1 DLMNY
6 DFTARMEQKLDQIA
20 EGEVN
25 WKAVLDNFFADFT
38 GDLEKAELDE
48 SEGGM
53 KLNHIVMTDI
63 ECPTCSRP
71 MGIRTASTGVFLGC
85 SGYALPPKERCK
97 TTINLGD

>member
-1 DLMNY
+1 MGEIVTDRLDDSFNDLMNY

-48 SEGGM
+48 SE
-53 KLNHIVMTDI
+53 V
-63 ECPTCSRP
+63 
-71 MGIRTASTGVFLGC
+71 V
-85 SGYALPPKERCK
+85 
-97 TTINLGD
+97 